1 MTEKLKTP
9 KWFIAIK
16 RDLKFLAVITFCLR
30 SEKSV
35 HNFLLIAQPGTF
47 FFQLLCLSPYTYL
60 DLILI
65 GFTVNILILLSIT
78 NSCPLTEPSQNQ
90 PTPNCCTVPWVW
102 RGQALLA
109 TPSGIYQKRS
119 LSPFVTVL
127 CVARVSWNKGMEY
140 KYIAFR
146 NHIHSCHPPVDTQE
160 WLAWYFLVSLLPLD

>member
-9 KWFIAIK
+9 KWLIAIK

-35 HNFLLIAQPGTF
+35 HQLCTF
-47 FFQLLCLSPYTYL
+47 FFFPA
-60 DLILI
+60 ILH
-65 GFTVNILILLSIT
+65 FPLHLYKFDFDRLHILILLSIT

-127 CVARVSWNKGMEY
+127 CVARVSWNKGMGY
-140 KYIAFR
+140 KYIGFR
-146 NHIHSCHPPVDTQE
+146 NHIHSCHQPVDTQE
-160 WLAWYFLVSLLPLD
+160 WLAWYFLVSLLPLN

>member
-1 MTEKLKTP
+1 MRFQPSQTGLIPIKKRNEPYKLMTEKLKTF

-16 RDLKFLAVITFCLR
+16 RDLKFLALITFCLR

-35 HNFLLIAQPGTF
+35 HNFLSIAQPGTF
-47 FFQLLCLSPYTYL
+47 LFFFQLFCIFPYIYL
-60 DLILI
+60 NLTLI

-109 TPSGIYQKRS
+109 TPSGSYQKRS

-127 CVARVSWNKGMEY
+127 CVARVSWNKGMGQVY
-140 KYIAFR
+140 WF
-146 NHIHSCHPPVDTQE
+146 
-160 WLAWYFLVSLLPLD
+160 

>member
-16 RDLKFLAVITFCLR
+16 RDLKFLGVITFCLR

-47 FFQLLCLSPYTYL
+47 LSFFFQLFCIFPYIYL
-60 DLILI
+60 NLILI
-65 GFTVNILILLSIT
+65 GLTVYILILLSIT

-127 CVARVSWNKGMEY
+127 CVARVSWNKGMGQVY
-140 KYIAFR
+140 WF
-146 NHIHSCHPPVDTQE
+146 
-160 WLAWYFLVSLLPLD
+160 